1 MFQFFANIFGYLLD
15 IINQFVNNYGLAI
28 ILFTAIIKLIMLPLS
43 IKQQRSMKKN
53 VELQEKLK
61 VIQFKYKKDP
71 EKLNKET
78 MDLYKQEKMSPFS
91 GCFSAII
98 QFILLISIF
107 YMVRFPLTYMEKV
120 DKTQIDTYTQQIKD
134 AGMDVSQA
142 YSEIDIIREIDFLRE
157 NNPEDETL
165 KNININMN
173 FLGLDLSKIPQ
184 QNLADWTVYIIP
196 ILYILSTFVSMRL
209 TTSMQNANKDKK
221 ELTDGE
227 NKETERNEMEDAMA
241 QSNKMMSWMMPIMS
255 VSISLVAPLGLALYW
270 LVTNI
275 LMIGENII
283 FILFFMER
291 DGKME
296 KSIIS
301 EGKTTNEAIEKGL
314 KILNVSKNKVDIK
327 VLENEEK
334 RSFFSILTPRVVK
347 VQLTLKDVEEEHKIV
362 KKEINLSQEEQ
373 DIAVKNVE
381 EFLKEFLNKLEKDEK
396 IEYSIKAD
404 KSGVY
409 VNINDK
415 NLGYLIGYRGE
426 TLYALQN
433 VLSAIAGKKIEN
445 KVRVFLDIESY
456 RAKREKTLEEL
467 AEKISKTVIKT
478 KKSITLE
485 PMQAYE
491 RKIIHSKLQ
500 NNELVTTKS
509 IGEEP
514 RRRVVISL
522 KNK

>member
-1 MFQFFANIFGYLLD
+1 
-15 IINQFVNNYGLAI
+15 
-28 ILFTAIIKLIMLPLS
+28 
-43 IKQQRSMKKN
+43 
-53 VELQEKLK
+53 
-61 VIQFKYKKDP
+61 
-71 EKLNKET
+71 
-78 MDLYKQEKMSPFS
+78 
-91 GCFSAII
+91 
-98 QFILLISIF
+98 
-107 YMVRFPLTYMEKV
+107 
-120 DKTQIDTYTQQIKD
+120 
-134 AGMDVSQA
+134 
-142 YSEIDIIREIDFLRE
+142 
-157 NNPEDETL
+157 
-165 KNININMN
+165 
-173 FLGLDLSKIPQ
+173 
-184 QNLADWTVYIIP
+184 
-196 ILYILSTFVSMRL
+196 
-209 TTSMQNANKDKK
+209 
-221 ELTDGE
+221 
-227 NKETERNEMEDAMA
+227 
-241 QSNKMMSWMMPIMS
+241 
-255 VSISLVAPLGLALYW
+255 
-270 LVTNI
+270 
-275 LMIGENII
+275 
-283 FILFFMER
+283 MER

-327 VLENEEK
+327 VLENEER

-467 AEKISKTVIKT
+467 AEKISKIYYFRANA
-478 KKSITLE
+478 SI
-485 PMQAYE
+485 
-491 RKIIHSKLQ
+491 
-500 NNELVTTKS
+500 
-509 IGEEP
+509 
-514 RRRVVISL
+514 
-522 KNK
+522 

>member
-1 MFQFFANIFGYLLD
+1 
-15 IINQFVNNYGLAI
+15 
-28 ILFTAIIKLIMLPLS
+28 
-43 IKQQRSMKKN
+43 
-53 VELQEKLK
+53 
-61 VIQFKYKKDP
+61 
-71 EKLNKET
+71 
-78 MDLYKQEKMSPFS
+78 
-91 GCFSAII
+91 
-98 QFILLISIF
+98 
-107 YMVRFPLTYMEKV
+107 
-120 DKTQIDTYTQQIKD
+120 
-134 AGMDVSQA
+134 
-142 YSEIDIIREIDFLRE
+142 
-157 NNPEDETL
+157 
-165 KNININMN
+165 
-173 FLGLDLSKIPQ
+173 
-184 QNLADWTVYIIP
+184 
-196 ILYILSTFVSMRL
+196 
-209 TTSMQNANKDKK
+209 
-221 ELTDGE
+221 
-227 NKETERNEMEDAMA
+227 
-241 QSNKMMSWMMPIMS
+241 
-255 VSISLVAPLGLALYW
+255 
-270 LVTNI
+270 
-275 LMIGENII
+275 
-283 FILFFMER
+283 
-291 DGKME
+291 ME

-347 VQLTLKDVEEEHKIV
+347 VQLTLKEVEEEHKIV

-415 NLGYLIGYRGE
+415 NLGYVIGYRGE

-514 RRRVVISL
+514 RRRVVISF

>member
-1 MFQFFANIFGYLLD
+1 
-15 IINQFVNNYGLAI
+15 
-28 ILFTAIIKLIMLPLS
+28 
-43 IKQQRSMKKN
+43 
-53 VELQEKLK
+53 
-61 VIQFKYKKDP
+61 
-71 EKLNKET
+71 
-78 MDLYKQEKMSPFS
+78 
-91 GCFSAII
+91 
-98 QFILLISIF
+98 
-107 YMVRFPLTYMEKV
+107 
-120 DKTQIDTYTQQIKD
+120 
-134 AGMDVSQA
+134 
-142 YSEIDIIREIDFLRE
+142 
-157 NNPEDETL
+157 
-165 KNININMN
+165 
-173 FLGLDLSKIPQ
+173 
-184 QNLADWTVYIIP
+184 
-196 ILYILSTFVSMRL
+196 
-209 TTSMQNANKDKK
+209 
-221 ELTDGE
+221 
-227 NKETERNEMEDAMA
+227 
-241 QSNKMMSWMMPIMS
+241 
-255 VSISLVAPLGLALYW
+255 
-270 LVTNI
+270 
-275 LMIGENII
+275 
-283 FILFFMER
+283 MER

-314 KILNVSKNKVDIK
+314 KILNVSKNKVDIQ

-373 DIAVKNVE
+373 DIALKNVE

-445 KVRVFLDIESY
+445 KVRVFLDIQSY

>member
-1 MFQFFANIFGYLLD
+1 
-15 IINQFVNNYGLAI
+15 
-28 ILFTAIIKLIMLPLS
+28 
-43 IKQQRSMKKN
+43 
-53 VELQEKLK
+53 
-61 VIQFKYKKDP
+61 
-71 EKLNKET
+71 
-78 MDLYKQEKMSPFS
+78 
-91 GCFSAII
+91 
-98 QFILLISIF
+98 
-107 YMVRFPLTYMEKV
+107 
-120 DKTQIDTYTQQIKD
+120 
-134 AGMDVSQA
+134 
-142 YSEIDIIREIDFLRE
+142 
-157 NNPEDETL
+157 
-165 KNININMN
+165 
-173 FLGLDLSKIPQ
+173 
-184 QNLADWTVYIIP
+184 
-196 ILYILSTFVSMRL
+196 
-209 TTSMQNANKDKK
+209 
-221 ELTDGE
+221 
-227 NKETERNEMEDAMA
+227 
-241 QSNKMMSWMMPIMS
+241 
-255 VSISLVAPLGLALYW
+255 
-270 LVTNI
+270 
-275 LMIGENII
+275 
-283 FILFFMER
+283 
-291 DGKME
+291 ME

-478 KKSITLE
+478 KKSISLE

>member
-1 MFQFFANIFGYLLD
+1 
-15 IINQFVNNYGLAI
+15 
-28 ILFTAIIKLIMLPLS
+28 
-43 IKQQRSMKKN
+43 
-53 VELQEKLK
+53 
-61 VIQFKYKKDP
+61 
-71 EKLNKET
+71 
-78 MDLYKQEKMSPFS
+78 
-91 GCFSAII
+91 
-98 QFILLISIF
+98 
-107 YMVRFPLTYMEKV
+107 
-120 DKTQIDTYTQQIKD
+120 
-134 AGMDVSQA
+134 
-142 YSEIDIIREIDFLRE
+142 
-157 NNPEDETL
+157 
-165 KNININMN
+165 
-173 FLGLDLSKIPQ
+173 
-184 QNLADWTVYIIP
+184 
-196 ILYILSTFVSMRL
+196 
-209 TTSMQNANKDKK
+209 
-221 ELTDGE
+221 
-227 NKETERNEMEDAMA
+227 
-241 QSNKMMSWMMPIMS
+241 
-255 VSISLVAPLGLALYW
+255 
-270 LVTNI
+270 
-275 LMIGENII
+275 
-283 FILFFMER
+283 
-291 DGKME
+291 ME

-347 VQLTLKDVEEEHKIV
+347 VQLTLKEVEEEHKIV

-514 RRRVVISL
+514 RRRVVISF

>member
-1 MFQFFANIFGYLLD
+1 
-15 IINQFVNNYGLAI
+15 
-28 ILFTAIIKLIMLPLS
+28 
-43 IKQQRSMKKN
+43 
-53 VELQEKLK
+53 
-61 VIQFKYKKDP
+61 
-71 EKLNKET
+71 
-78 MDLYKQEKMSPFS
+78 MDK
-91 GCFSAII
+91 C
-98 QFILLISIF
+98 
-107 YMVRFPLTYMEKV
+107 
-120 DKTQIDTYTQQIKD
+120 
-134 AGMDVSQA
+134 
-142 YSEIDIIREIDFLRE
+142 
-157 NNPEDETL
+157 
-165 KNININMN
+165 
-173 FLGLDLSKIPQ
+173 
-184 QNLADWTVYIIP
+184 
-196 ILYILSTFVSMRL
+196 
-209 TTSMQNANKDKK
+209 
-221 ELTDGE
+221 
-227 NKETERNEMEDAMA
+227 
-241 QSNKMMSWMMPIMS
+241 
-255 VSISLVAPLGLALYW
+255 
-270 LVTNI
+270 
-275 LMIGENII
+275 
-283 FILFFMER
+283 
-291 DGKME
+291 
-296 KSIIS
+296 IIS

-347 VQLTLKDVEEEHKIV
+347 VQLTLKEVEEEHKIV

-404 KSGVY
+404 RSGVY

>member
-1 MFQFFANIFGYLLD
+1 
-15 IINQFVNNYGLAI
+15 
-28 ILFTAIIKLIMLPLS
+28 
-43 IKQQRSMKKN
+43 
-53 VELQEKLK
+53 
-61 VIQFKYKKDP
+61 
-71 EKLNKET
+71 
-78 MDLYKQEKMSPFS
+78 
-91 GCFSAII
+91 
-98 QFILLISIF
+98 
-107 YMVRFPLTYMEKV
+107 
-120 DKTQIDTYTQQIKD
+120 
-134 AGMDVSQA
+134 
-142 YSEIDIIREIDFLRE
+142 
-157 NNPEDETL
+157 
-165 KNININMN
+165 
-173 FLGLDLSKIPQ
+173 
-184 QNLADWTVYIIP
+184 
-196 ILYILSTFVSMRL
+196 
-209 TTSMQNANKDKK
+209 
-221 ELTDGE
+221 
-227 NKETERNEMEDAMA
+227 
-241 QSNKMMSWMMPIMS
+241 
-255 VSISLVAPLGLALYW
+255 
-270 LVTNI
+270 
-275 LMIGENII
+275 
-283 FILFFMER
+283 MER

-362 KKEINLSQEEQ
+362 KKEINLNQEEQ

>member
-1 MFQFFANIFGYLLD
+1 
-15 IINQFVNNYGLAI
+15 
-28 ILFTAIIKLIMLPLS
+28 
-43 IKQQRSMKKN
+43 
-53 VELQEKLK
+53 
-61 VIQFKYKKDP
+61 
-71 EKLNKET
+71 
-78 MDLYKQEKMSPFS
+78 
-91 GCFSAII
+91 
-98 QFILLISIF
+98 
-107 YMVRFPLTYMEKV
+107 
-120 DKTQIDTYTQQIKD
+120 
-134 AGMDVSQA
+134 
-142 YSEIDIIREIDFLRE
+142 
-157 NNPEDETL
+157 
-165 KNININMN
+165 
-173 FLGLDLSKIPQ
+173 
-184 QNLADWTVYIIP
+184 
-196 ILYILSTFVSMRL
+196 
-209 TTSMQNANKDKK
+209 
-221 ELTDGE
+221 
-227 NKETERNEMEDAMA
+227 
-241 QSNKMMSWMMPIMS
+241 
-255 VSISLVAPLGLALYW
+255 
-270 LVTNI
+270 
-275 LMIGENII
+275 
-283 FILFFMER
+283 
-291 DGKME
+291 ME

-415 NLGYLIGYRGE
+415 NLGYLIGHRGE

>member
-1 MFQFFANIFGYLLD
+1 
-15 IINQFVNNYGLAI
+15 
-28 ILFTAIIKLIMLPLS
+28 
-43 IKQQRSMKKN
+43 
-53 VELQEKLK
+53 
-61 VIQFKYKKDP
+61 
-71 EKLNKET
+71 
-78 MDLYKQEKMSPFS
+78 
-91 GCFSAII
+91 
-98 QFILLISIF
+98 
-107 YMVRFPLTYMEKV
+107 
-120 DKTQIDTYTQQIKD
+120 
-134 AGMDVSQA
+134 
-142 YSEIDIIREIDFLRE
+142 
-157 NNPEDETL
+157 
-165 KNININMN
+165 
-173 FLGLDLSKIPQ
+173 
-184 QNLADWTVYIIP
+184 
-196 ILYILSTFVSMRL
+196 
-209 TTSMQNANKDKK
+209 
-221 ELTDGE
+221 
-227 NKETERNEMEDAMA
+227 
-241 QSNKMMSWMMPIMS
+241 
-255 VSISLVAPLGLALYW
+255 
-270 LVTNI
+270 
-275 LMIGENII
+275 
-283 FILFFMER
+283 
-291 DGKME
+291 ME

-314 KILNVSKNKVDIK
+314 KILNVSKNKVEIK